1 MRVYALKP
9 SLTSSSAILVELL
22 RTLKPHQSPVVTVAV
37 DQTSTLLATGASD
50 GVVKVW
56 DIRGGYMTHTFRG
69 HSGIIS
75 SLHFFEVLSTTNG
88 NDTGISARNKRK
100 RNRHKSGDGGEGSTV
115 DVMGDSDNL
124 DQSTGPSF
132 RLASG

>member
-37 DQTSTLLATGASD
+37 DETSTLLATGAAD

-56 DIRGGYMTHTFRG
+56 DIRGGYVTHTFRG
-69 HSGIIS
+69 PNVLIS
-75 SLHFFEVLSTTNG
+75 ALRFFELVANKQELE
-88 NDTGISARNKRK
+88 GISVRSNKK
-100 RNRHKSGDGGEGSTV
+100 RERHKSLDHEESETGQP
-115 DVMGDSDNL
+115 DV
-124 DQSTGPSF
+124 
-132 RLASG
+132 